1 MKTDTEE
8 WLPLD
13 IAARQFSY
21 SHKESLS
28 RRLRQLRERGVVR
41 DIGRPPV
48 AYRDTVPKA
57 DAEITIMWPN
67 PKTALLRNDGPSSLL
82 QSSRGRPTKSQPK

>member
-21 SHKESLS
+21 AHKESLS

-41 DIGRPPV
+41 DIGRPP
-48 AYRDTVPKA
+48 ASYRDTEPTA
-57 DAEITIMWPN
+57 EAEITIMWPN
-67 PKTALLRNDGPSSLL
+67 PKTALLRNDAPWSLL
-82 QSSRGRPTKSQPK
+82 RSSRGRPTKRQPK

>member
-1 MKTDTEE
+1 MKAQNGE

-13 IAARQFSY
+13 VAAQQY
-21 SHKESLS
+21 GYAHKESLS
-28 RRLRQLRERGVVR
+28 RRLRQLRKRGKVR

-48 AYRDTVPKA
+48 AYRDNEQKE

-67 PKTALLRNDGPSSLL
+67 PKTALLRNDAPSPFL
-82 QSSRGRPTKSQPK
+82 QSSRGRPTKNRPK